1 MIYNNIKIETDEN
14 GDVLIPLP
22 EDLLKEMG
30 WNEHTI
36 FDTDINNKD
45 LTITLRHKTEW
56 SVEDAAEF
64 LEDIIEDVVNNGILH
79 YILDAEGKKYIIAP
93 YDEQLYKMTKGE

>member
-1 MIYNNIKIETDEN
+1 MIYNNIKTQTDEN

-30 WNEHTI
+30 WNQYTI
-36 FDTDINNKD
+36 FDTDISNED
-45 LTITLRHKTEW
+45 LTIKLSQKTEW

-64 LEDIIEDVVNNGILH
+64 LEVIIEDVVHNGTLH
-79 YILDAEGKKYIIAP
+79 CILDAEGKKYIIAP
-93 YDEQLYKMTKGE
+93 YDEQLCKVTGE